1 MTSQPVLRLRDDPS
15 KRIRLKSGQSITIG
29 REANNR
35 LAMPSQ
41 SSVSDHHA
49 VVRFSRSHGWLICD
63 WQSRDG
69 TYLEGNRI
77 RQCRPLDDGDEIQL
91 GRKGPVLVFEIET
104 TAQLESAI
112 PKKLAHPPRPKQLST
127 IDIDGEVISLTQ
139 IRTTS
144 LRSEARFPNIFSWW
158 LLISVGGLMFLPAP
172 VFFFLLEITAMA
184 GWILLGSRKNHTLVV
199 VFRDG
204 QARRHSFVNR
214 RTALAHR
221 NGIRKAIGQSL
232 THA

>member
-112 PKKLAHPPRPKQLST
+112 PKKLAHLPRPKQLST

-158 LLISVGGLMFLPAP
+158 LLISVGGLMFLPTP
-172 VFFFLLEITAMA
+172 IFFFLLEITAMA